1 MTTTSTTAVLCPEC
15 EGEVAIADSVRV
27 SEIVECGECR
37 SELEVVAVGPA
48 VLARAPE
55 VEEDWGE

>member
-1 MTTTSTTAVLCPEC
+1 MTTTTAPACPEC
-15 EGEVAIADSVRV
+15 DGEVALGDTVRL

-37 SELEVVAVGPA
+37 SELEVVALGPA